1 MCSFFLD
8 EIPATPSCICQK
20 YVLNT
25 AVYFCWTL
33 LQRLASKLRAIE
45 QVVDKINLAIKGAPP
60 ILPSEEEEEEGSQ

>member
-1 MCSFFLD
+1 MCSFILD
-8 EIPATPSCICQK
+8 EIPATPSSKCQK

-25 AVYFCWTL
+25 AVYFCWTI